1 MNLKLSNQTIE
12 LDTQKL
18 TEEDKKKLIEALED
32 NTWPKKGDE
41 YFYID
46 AYSYDSNSIGSYGWC
61 DNTIDQGYL
70 SIGNIFR
77 TKQEAEKH
85 LTYLKALQVLKGD
98 TKGYEWKYREQ
109 DYGYVVTYSCIFKTF
124 HFEFGTMARESQVR
138 FRTEEDAKESVKLH
152 EKEWRIVLLGEDK

>member
-18 TEEDKKKLIEALED
+18 TKEDKKKLIEALED
-32 NTWPKKGDE
+32 DTWPKKGDE
-41 YFYID
+41 YFIINRNTVDGYIWGD
-46 AYSYDSNSIGSYGWC
+46 DS
-61 DNTIDQGYL
+61 IDQGYL

-152 EKEWRIVLLGEDK
+152 EKEWRIVLGVE